1 MASTEDPYL
10 ILPGSSAHSDFRLQ
24 RLAQA
29 IGAKEVRSLWV
40 HFVNPLKELS
50 DEELKTLQQILH
62 YGEYPSSTDR
72 LSQTLIDAINR
83 GGEPRDDNT
92 VLFYVCP
99 RAGTISPWSSL
110 ASMIAR
116 TCTLENAVKRIERG
130 MVIAA
135 TFDNVP
141 GADEIPNR
149 DHLYDRMTQ
158 TISRQAPNLEA
169 IFGESEPA
177 QATTISFDEYS
188 SAHAALEHANRELGL
203 AMDKSEIEYLVEAYT
218 QELKRGPVDVELFM
232 FAQVNSE
239 HCRHKQFNADFTVDG
254 MHKPMSLFG
263 MIRNTHKQHPQH
275 VISAYSDNAAVLA
288 GEEASFWAPND
299 LTGEWNGTKET
310 VHILCKVETHN
321 HPTAVSPFPGAAT
334 GSGGEIRDEGAVG
347 RGSKPK
353 AGLAGFTV
361 SDLLLEGFERPWEL
375 KDVGKPAH
383 IASSKDIMLEAPIGS
398 AQFNN
403 EFGRPCTV
411 GYFRTMLMR
420 VFTNEKESEI
430 RGYHKPI
437 MLAGGVGTVRPQH
450 ALKDPD
456 IVPAGSHLL
465 VIGGPAMLI
474 GLGGGAAS
482 SIQSGEGKVDL
493 DFASVQRGNPEVQRR
508 AQEVI
513 DTCRSMGDS
522 NPILFIH
529 DVGAGGL
536 SNALP
541 ELVHDSGL
549 GAIFELRE
557 IDNVDKGMSPLQIWC
572 CEAQERYVLAV
583 APDQLDLFKRICH
596 RERCGYSVVGK
607 ATKEQRL
614 VLTDR
619 DSKENPTPIDLPM
632 ETLFGKPPKMS
643 RIVETRKLRLPAF
656 DSTLS
661 MYIPDTPKDGLVA
674 EAVDRVL
681 TLPSVGSKS
690 FLITIGD
697 RTVGG
702 LTARDQMVGK
712 WQTPVADVSV
722 TATSLLAGV
731 KTGEA
736 MSMGEKPTLA
746 LISPAASARMA
757 VAESLM
763 NIAAASLFDRLSR
776 VRLSANWMSAS
787 SHPGEGAA
795 LYEAVEAI
803 GMDLCPKLGIS
814 IPVGKDSMSMKM
826 KWSDDGE
833 AKEVTAPMS
842 LVITAFAPVDRI
854 DRTWTPALE
863 RLESV
868 GETVIMYVDL
878 AAGKKHLGGS
888 ALAQT
893 FGQVGDEAPD
903 VYDADIIKDYFDAIE
918 QLHESGVVLAYH
930 DRSDGGLFT
939 TLVEMAFAGRCGL
952 EVMLDKVAA
961 SSEPKD
967 VLEALF
973 NEELGAVFQ
982 IRKKDETAFNRCF
995 ATCGPPPGMIRKIG
1009 RVPEASKQD
1018 ISFYVGTQN
1027 VYRNSRSKLQQRW
1040 AETSYR
1046 MQKLRDN
1053 PVCADAEFEKI
1064 LDNKD
1069 PGLSYN
1075 LTFKPTENI
1084 IPLMSNLRSPFTA
1097 KPRVAVLREEGVNGQ
1112 AEMAFAF
1119 HQAGFSAIDVHMTDI
1134 VSSRVS
1140 LAGFVGLAA
1149 CGGFSYGDVLGAG
1162 QGWAKSVLL
1171 HPNTRKEFQS
1181 FFARPDTFA
1190 LGVCNGCQFMSKLK
1204 ELIPGAE
1211 LWPSFERNAS
1221 EQYEAR
1227 VCMVEV
1233 IDPKGPNTS
1242 PSVFLH
1248 GMNGSKLPI
1257 VTAHGEGRAHFSS
1270 SATSPST
1277 PQALYQENL
1286 VSLRYVD
1293 NYGQQT
1299 EAYPYNPNGSP
1310 LGITGVRSTDG
1321 RVLALMPHPE
1331 RTILKEVG
1339 SYIPRDTEGWVV
1351 YLNWVNSVVYQVP
1364 LSYVTPITLGINT
1377 LGVIYQ
1383 MVLTLDAY
1391 RIKNH
1396 IQIFVQCAANVCL
1409 AVSTVLQYT
1418 ELREAAARIIKGQD
1432 MYNTPFAK
1440 LEWPFWKKT
1449 SPGLMV
1455 YLVLLKYTP
1464 YFIFAFIFIYT
1475 FIDVHFTQPEF
1486 SLTIAIMPAILLH
1499 VGIAVY
1505 TVRHEKRFVMTVVLL
1520 GHAAYIAYLVS
1531 RLVVLYGNSQLA
1543 NTWMKDQMV
1552 FYVCVGLGF
1561 SVITLVVGCI
1571 CLWNFNKGLKPILL
1585 GQVQRKIRPNEV
1597 ETDYYVQ
1604 RLNYN
1609 IVPLADRDSQRFAL
1623 D

>member
-1 MASTEDPYL
+1 MASTEGAYL
-10 ILPGSSAHSDFRLQ
+10 ILPGSAAHSDFRLQ
-24 RLAQA
+24 RLAQD
-29 IGAKEVRSLWV
+29 IGAKEVQSIWL
-40 HFVNPLKELS
+40 HFVNPLKDLNA
-50 DEELKTLQQILH
+50 EEVKTLQQILD
-62 YGEYPSSTDR
+62 YGEYPDTHSR
-72 LSQTLIDAINR
+72 LTQILLDAVNR
-83 GGEPRDDNT
+83 GGEPSDDRT
-92 VLFYVCP
+92 VLFYISP

-116 TCTLENAVKRIERG
+116 TCTLEHAVKRIERG

-135 TFDNVP
+135 TFDRTLSS
-141 GADEIPNR
+141 DEIPNQ
-149 DHLYDRMTQ
+149 DSLYDRMTQ
-158 TISRQAPNLEA
+158 TISRNAPNLNT

-177 QATTISFDEYS
+177 QATTIKFEEYN
-188 SAHAALEHANRELGL
+188 SAHAALQHANQELGL

-254 MHKPMSLFG
+254 MRKSHSLFG
-263 MIRNTHKQHPQH
+263 MIRNTHQKYPQH
-275 VISAYSDNAAVLA
+275 VVSAYSDNAAVLQ
-288 GEEASFWAPND
+288 GEEASFWAPNN

-310 VHILCKVETHN
+310 VHILVKVETHN

-361 SDLLLEGFERPWEL
+361 SDLLIEGFERPWEL
-375 KDVGKPAH
+375 SDVGKPSH
-383 IASSKDIMLEAPIGS
+383 IASSRDIMLEAPLGS

-403 EFGRPCTV
+403 EFGRPCTT

-420 VFTNEKESEI
+420 VFTNEKESEV

-437 MLAGGVGTVRPQH
+437 MIAGGLGTVRPQH

-513 DTCRSMGDS
+513 DTCRSMGDQ

-557 IDNVDKGMSPLQIWC
+557 VDNADKGMSPLQIWC

-583 APDQLDLFKRICH
+583 GPDQLDFFKRICH
-596 RERCGYSVVGK
+596 RERCGYSVVGV
-607 ATKEQRL
+607 ATDEQRL
-614 VLTDR
+614 VLKDR

-632 ETLFGKPPKMS
+632 STLFGKPPKMS
-643 RIVETRKLRLPAF
+643 RIVESRKLRLPPF
-656 DSTLS
+656 DSSLS
-661 MYIPDTPKDGLVA
+661 MYIPDTPKDGLIA

-702 LTARDQMVGK
+702 LTVRDQMVGK
-712 WQTPVADVSV
+712 WQVPVADVSV

-731 KTGEA
+731 RTGEA
-736 MSMGEKPTLA
+736 MAMGEKPTLA

-842 LVITAFAPVDRI
+842 LVITAFAPVDRT

-863 RLESV
+863 RLEDV
-868 GETVIMYVDL
+868 GETILMFVDL
-878 AAGKKHLGGS
+878 AVGKKHLGGS

-903 VYDADIIKDYFDAIE
+903 VYDADVIKDYFDAVE
-918 QLHESGVVLAYH
+918 QLHESGIVLAYH

-939 TLVEMAFAGRCGL
+939 TLVEMMFAGRSGL
-952 EVMLDKVAA
+952 EIMLDGISR

-982 IRKKDETAFNRCF
+982 VRKKDEVAFNRCF
-995 ATCGPPPGMIRKIG
+995 ATCGPPPGMVKKIG
-1009 RVPEASKQD
+1009 RVPEASKQE
-1018 ISFYVGTQN
+1018 ISFAFGSKI
-1027 VYRNSRSKLQQRW
+1027 VYRSNRQRLQQRW

-1053 PVCADAEFEKI
+1053 PVCADAEFANI
-1064 LDNKD
+1064 LDDKD

-1075 LTFKPTENI
+1075 LTYKPSENI
-1084 IPLMSNLRSPFTA
+1084 LPLKATISSAFTS
-1097 KPRVAVLREEGVNGQ
+1097 KPRIAILREEGVNGQ

-1119 HQAGFSAIDVHMTDI
+1119 HMAGFSAIDVHMTDI
-1134 VSSRVS
+1134 ISERVS
-1140 LAGFVGLAA
+1140 LAGFVGVAA

-1171 HPNTRKEFQS
+1171 HPNTRKEFQT
-1181 FFARPDTFA
+1181 FFERPDTFA
-1190 LGVCNGCQFMSKLK
+1190 LGVCNGCQFLSKLK
-1204 ELIPGAE
+1204 ELIPGADM
-1211 LWPSFERNAS
+1211 WPSFERNAS

-1233 IDPKGPNTS
+1233 VEPENSKTS

-1248 GMNGSKLPI
+1248 GMAGSKLPI
-1257 VTAHGEGRAHFSS
+1257 VTAHGEGRAHFPSS
-1270 SATSPST
+1270 SSSTST
-1277 PQALYQENL
+1277 PQALYEENL

-1293 NYGQQT
+1293 NYGKQT
-1299 EAYPYNPNGSP
+1299 ETYPFNPNGSP
-1310 LGITGVRSTDG
+1310 MGITGVRSKDG
-1321 RVLALMPHPE
+1321 KVLALMPHPE
-1331 RTILKEVG
+1331 RTILREVG
-1339 SYIPRDTEGWVV
+1339 SYIPKDKMEEWGEVGPWSRMFKSARRWV
-1351 YLNWVNSVVYQVP
+1351 
-1364 LSYVTPITLGINT
+1364 G
-1377 LGVIYQ
+1377 
-1383 MVLTLDAY
+1383 
-1391 RIKNH
+1391 
-1396 IQIFVQCAANVCL
+1396 
-1409 AVSTVLQYT
+1409 
-1418 ELREAAARIIKGQD
+1418 
-1432 MYNTPFAK
+1432 
-1440 LEWPFWKKT
+1440 
-1449 SPGLMV
+1449 
-1455 YLVLLKYTP
+1455 
-1464 YFIFAFIFIYT
+1464 
-1475 FIDVHFTQPEF
+1475 
-1486 SLTIAIMPAILLH
+1486 
-1499 VGIAVY
+1499 
-1505 TVRHEKRFVMTVVLL
+1505 
-1520 GHAAYIAYLVS
+1520 
-1531 RLVVLYGNSQLA
+1531 
-1543 NTWMKDQMV
+1543 
-1552 FYVCVGLGF
+1552 
-1561 SVITLVVGCI
+1561 
-1571 CLWNFNKGLKPILL
+1571 
-1585 GQVQRKIRPNEV
+1585 
-1597 ETDYYVQ
+1597 
-1604 RLNYN
+1604 
-1609 IVPLADRDSQRFAL
+1609 
-1623 D
+1623 